1 MNITKI
7 NIEFINNSIYFKD
20 QDGKSVVIIHQNYQ
34 KEGWNIT
41 FSGLG
46 ELHRLSFERYLI
58 VFNYAKL
65 MLRGLEKIK
74 QDDKLYDLKIEGLV
88 DTYDYSLNREL
99 MEN

>member
-1 MNITKI
+1 
-7 NIEFINNSIYFKD
+7 
-20 QDGKSVVIIHQNYQ
+20 
-34 KEGWNIT
+34 
-41 FSGLG
+41 
-46 ELHRLSFERYLI
+46 
-58 VFNYAKL
+58 